1 MSAPLPLPIERSLR
15 RLGENISRARRRRG
29 WTQTALAQHIGAS
42 IGTVRRL
49 EQGDP
54 GTAVQHLARILD
66 VLGGLATLDS
76 LLETSRDAVGQTLMD
91 EKLPQRVRPS
101 RSKAP

>member
-1 MSAPLPLPIERSLR
+1 MPLPPPVERSLR
-15 RLGENISRARRRRG
+15 RLGENISLARRRRG
-29 WTQTALAQHIGAS
+29 WTQQALAERIEAS
-42 IGTVRRL
+42 SATVRRL
-49 EQGDP
+49 EHGDP
-54 GTAVQHLARILD
+54 GIAVQHLARTLD
-66 VLGGLATLDS
+66 VLGGMATLDS

>member
-1 MSAPLPLPIERSLR
+1 MSSPLPPHVDRTLR

-29 WTQTALAQHIGAS
+29 WTQRALAERIEAS
-42 IGTVRRL
+42 LATVRRL

-54 GTAVQHLARILD
+54 GTAVQHLARVLD